1 MEYKSTKESFVSGGQ
16 GCSMIDV
23 LAVAITALLTYFI
36 WSLVNSRLTS
46 RQTSQFI
53 FLLVEFFLL
62 TTPLLLAIT
71 IFSHHL
77 WTFNVVLALLSWLIS
92 STPPSPQVF
101 LPHSRPKA
109 SAAACDL
116 QKAES
121 LTPRSKSSSSDY
133 TFKDLN
139 LNHSQPV
146 PANLLH
152 RRHSA
157 KPPEPSDL
165 SKTTDSPNLMPSK
178 RPEIKFHQGFVTL
191 YRAQMML
198 LTVLSILAVDFPVFP
213 RKFGKTEH
221 TGVSLMDLGVGS
233 FVFSLGIVGALPVLK
248 GALTQ
253 QSFWVEVWNGARKMV
268 PLVLLGVIRTIL
280 VKGVDYPEHVTEY
293 GVHWNFFFTLAILP
307 MIGVAARRLMT
318 VSHLGFASLGLLL
331 GIFHQLMLS
340 YAGVENYVLS
350 DAPRN
355 GLISANRE
363 GISSLAGY
371 GVLYLLGLDTGCYVL
386 PPHPD
391 YLKKGRTQTRAG
403 KRATVLAS
411 WGIIWWTLVFLL
423 GRPCR
428 RTANG
433 PYCAWVAAMNVF
445 LLLGYELMGGSL
457 PETYEAV
464 NRNSLAVFLAANLLT
479 GLVNVSIKT
488 VFVTDARIS
497 LLLLE
502 FYLAVVIVIA
512 WLAREHKLKL

>member
-1 MEYKSTKESFVSGGQ
+1 MEYKSTKENFVSGGQ
-16 GCSMIDV
+16 GCSMLDV
-23 LAVAITALLTYFI
+23 LAIAITALFTYFI
-36 WSLVNSRLTS
+36 WSLVNGRLTS
-46 RQTSQFI
+46 RQTPQLTI
-53 FLLVEFFLL
+53 LLTEFFML

-71 IFSHHL
+71 IFSDYL
-77 WTFNVVLALLSWLIS
+77 WTFNVALALLSWSVSFAPIRSPVGLPQSRPKASSAAYDARKAKS
-92 STPPSPQVF
+92 STPPSTP
-101 LPHSRPKA
+101 
-109 SAAACDL
+109 SA
-116 QKAES
+116 
-121 LTPRSKSSSSDY
+121 SDY
-133 TFKDLN
+133 THKDLN
-139 LNHSQPV
+139 FNQSQHLSET
-146 PANLLH
+146 LLH
-152 RRHSA
+152 HRHPL
-157 KPPEPSDL
+157 KPSES
-165 SKTTDSPNLMPSK
+165 SKTDDTVNLMSSK
-178 RPEIKFHQGFVTL
+178 KPEIKFHQEFVTL

-248 GALTQ
+248 GTPTQ
-253 QSFWVEVWNGARKMV
+253 QSFWVEVWNGVRKTV
-268 PLVLLGVIRTIL
+268 PLVLLGLIRTIL

-307 MIGVAARRLMT
+307 MVGVAAHRLMAI
-318 VSHLGFASLGLLL
+318 SRLGFASLGLLL

-350 DAPRN
+350 DAPRH

-371 GVLYLLGLDTGCYVL
+371 GVIYLLGLDSGCYVL

-391 YLKKGRTQTRAG
+391 YLKKGRTETRAG

-411 WGIIWWTLVFLL
+411 WGIVWWTLVFLL

-433 PYCAWVAAMNVF
+433 AYCAWVAAMNVF
-445 LLLGYELMGGSL
+445 LLLGYELLGGSL
-457 PETYEAV
+457 PKTYEAV
-464 NRNSLAVFLAANLLT
+464 NRNSLAVFLGANLLT
-479 GLVNVSIKT
+479 GLVNVSIET

-502 FYLAVVIVIA
+502 AYLAVVIMVA
-512 WLAREHKLKL
+512 WLAREYKLKI